1 MFLRL
6 KNIFYPTTKN
16 FIALLFGLL
25 FVFFGQV
32 VVILFHILL
41 SSPKKTYSYKKA
53 LIAHFSNVEGILLLA
68 IYLSITWLAEWMPC
82 SYYCWN
88 GGIKWHHVLVQ
99 LLLQDFLQYIFHRL
113 EHSFVILYQNFH
125 IQHHRYKVPK
135 LFDAFSGS
143 LGDTIIMILIP
154 MWSTSR
160 IVHTNLWSYIAFGAI
175 YSSWLLIIHC
185 EYDFPWDGPCRKFG
199 FGTPREHRAHHK
211 HLKYNYGHL
220 FMFWDYLFGTMHEI
234 SKN

>member
-1 MFLRL
+1 
-6 KNIFYPTTKN
+6 
-16 FIALLFGLL
+16 
-25 FVFFGQV
+25 
-32 VVILFHILL
+32 
-41 SSPKKTYSYKKA
+41 
-53 LIAHFSNVEGILLLA
+53 
-68 IYLSITWLAEWMPC
+68 
-82 SYYCWN
+82 
-88 GGIKWHHVLVQ
+88 
-99 LLLQDFLQYIFHRL
+99 L

-154 MWSTSR
+154 LWITSR

-211 HLKYNYGHL
+211 YLKYNYGHL
-220 FMFWDYLFGTMHEI
+220 FMFWDYLFGTMHKI